1 MPRPPKR
8 ERAVRAEIIENTAA
22 RHAQPFVPR
31 GFQLYMLPGPAASKA
46 PAMCSIAGVCVPA
59 GQVTATTIEAGR
71 VIEQFMP
78 PQIREGHAREAPL
91 LVAIDGF
98 GRMPCFLRGP
108 RLHFDENDRATVHGH
123 DIELAQHGSIVTSH
137 DLVTSLFQ
145 VARGGLFAAIAQGL
159 QRPKS

>member
-1 MPRPPKR
+1 M
-8 ERAVRAEIIENTAA
+8 
-22 RHAQPFVPR
+22 AQPFVPR
-31 GFQLYMLPGPAASKA
+31 GFQLLHAARSGSLKGTRDVLNRGCLRSRGPGH
-46 PAMCSIAGVCVPA
+46 GHNV
-59 GQVTATTIEAGR
+59 EAGR

-145 VARGGLFAAIAQGL
+145 VTRGCLFAAIAQGL